1 MDFRIPVGQHARTQ
15 TYTHTCYFYDVE
27 GPIFISSNL
36 ILYKKQQQQQQ
47 HLKSWAQH
55 SMYRHCTYQISQVF
69 ATWTDSKATQ
79 KGSRVALKMH
89 LHKTNT
95 IGILISNH
103 DQTSQTPC
111 KKSLIFQLASKI
123 PIFVSPSPVCA
134 HTHIYIYKNIL
145 YIYLCIDIYL
155 YNTYAHTY
163 MQINRYI
170 YIFICIY
177 MCPYVMHNDK
187 LL

>member
-1 MDFRIPVGQHARTQ
+1 MDFRILVGQHARTQ

-111 KKSLIFQLASKI
+111 KKSLIFQLAGKI

-134 HTHIYIYKNIL
+134 HTHIYIKIYCISIYAQI
-145 YIYLCIDIYL
+145 YIYTIHMHI
-155 YNTYAHTY
+155 HT
-163 MQINRYI
+163 
-170 YIFICIY
+170 C
-177 MCPYVMHNDK
+177 K
-187 LL
+187 